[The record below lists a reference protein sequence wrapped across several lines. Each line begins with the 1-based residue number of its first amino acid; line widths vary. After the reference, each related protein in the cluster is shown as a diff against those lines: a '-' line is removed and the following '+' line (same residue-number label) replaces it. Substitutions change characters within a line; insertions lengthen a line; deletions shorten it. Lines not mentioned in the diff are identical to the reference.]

1 MNRWPPHDCMSRK
14 SCLCSRNAAP
24 RRRRL
29 PSARCLS
36 RKARRRLR
44 LCTSVHSLTTS
55 CAKNFPM
62 WRTVW
67 PRGVISLFTISAISV
82 GKSPSKFLFSSMVGK
97 HVCAQYC
104 PQWPGAWKRSTMKA
118 IVANLSAMGLL
129 LLCWIE
135 KSFKWHASSW
145 HTICSCGQRV
155 ANVAKKQ

>member
-1 MNRWPPHDCMSRK
+1 MSRN

-135 KSFKWHASSW
+135 KSFK
-145 HTICSCGQRV
+145 
-155 ANVAKKQ
+155 